1 MQNGHQIVAQNETQ
15 HIPHLPYLPGL
26 DGLRAV
32 AVIAV
37 VLYHAGLSVWG
48 GFLGVESFF
57 VLSGFLIT
65 SLLLVEWR
73 HHEHISLSR
82 FWMRRARRLLPALL
96 LVIGAVVGF
105 TLLVLPNEAD
115 GLTHDAL
122 ASLGYV
128 MNWHL
133 ILGSTSYFDP
143 FARPPLLQHVWS
155 LAIEEQFY
163 LLWPLLFIAG
173 MRVLRRIGLL
183 IAVLVAALGSTL
195 LMIWLYTP
203 GVDPSRVYYG
213 TDTRATALLLGA
225 ALALVWLP
233 GAVPASQSRRAGRV
247 LDVAGM
253 AALAGLL
260 ASFLFI
266 HDYQPWLYQG
276 GFAAVSL
283 ATVVTIAAVV
293 HPQARVLPGLLGV
306 QPLRWLGQRSYGI
319 YLWHWP
325 VFMVTRP
332 YADVPFD
339 GWQLLVVRLAIVL
352 VLTELSYRLVE
363 MPIRSGALTHAWQW
377 LRVQRQ
383 KMFQSGPLHIW
394 RRQREARRAWIAV
407 SGAYAARTEEP
418 TPATPTF
425 TYRASQALGS
435 RMLSRMVPPLPDQP
449 KG

>member
-1 MQNGHQIVAQNETQ
+1 
-15 HIPHLPYLPGL
+15 
-26 DGLRAV
+26 V

-65 SLLLVEWR
+65 SLLLVEWQQ
-73 HHEHISLSR
+73 HERISLTS

-96 LVIGAVVGF
+96 LVIGIVVGF
-105 TLLVLPNEAD
+105 TVLVLPNEVS
-115 GLTHDAL
+115 GLTSDAL

-133 ILGSTSYFDP
+133 ILGSNSYFDP

-183 IAVLVAALGSTL
+183 IAVLVVALGSTL
-195 LMIWLYTP
+195 LMAWLYTP

-233 GAVPASQSRRAGRV
+233 GAVPASQSRKVGWI
-247 LDVAGM
+247 LDIIGV

-260 ASFLFI
+260 ASFLLI

-276 GFAAVSL
+276 GFAVVSL
-283 ATVVTIAAVV
+283 TTVGAIAAVA

-306 QPLRWLGQRSYGI
+306 QPLRWLGERSYGI

-332 YADVPFD
+332 YSDIPFD
-339 GWQLLVVRLAIVL
+339 GWQLFVIRLAIVL
-352 VLTELSYRLVE
+352 VLTELSYRFVE
-363 MPIRSGALTHAWQW
+363 MPIRQGALSQAGQS
-377 LRVQRQ
+377 LRVQRHRV
-383 KMFQSGPLHIW
+383 FQSRPVRIW
-394 RRQREARRAWIAV
+394 QRRREARRAWIAV
-407 SGAYAARTEEP
+407 SEAHAAP
-418 TPATPTF
+418 VAQQAATPPISIHRTP
-425 TYRASQALGS
+425 RMLKS
-435 RMLSRMVPPLPDQP
+435 RILSRMVPPLLDQQ

>member
-1 MQNGHQIVAQNETQ
+1 
-15 HIPHLPYLPGL
+15 
-26 DGLRAV
+26 
-32 AVIAV
+32 
-37 VLYHAGLSVWG
+37 VWG

-73 HHEHISLSR
+73 HHERISLSR

-105 TLLVLPNEAD
+105 TMLVLPNEAD
-115 GLTHDAL
+115 GLTSDTL

-163 LLWPLLFIAG
+163 LLWPLLFVAG

-183 IAVLVAALGSTL
+183 IAVLAAALGSTL
-195 LMIWLYTP
+195 LMVWLYTP

-213 TDTRATALLLGA
+213 TDTRATALLVGA

-233 GAVPASQSRRAGRV
+233 GAVPASQSHKLGRA
-247 LDVAGM
+247 LDIAGM

-283 ATVVTIAAVV
+283 ATVVAIAAVV

-306 QPLRWLGQRSYGI
+306 QPLRWLGKRSYGI

-332 YADVPFD
+332 YADVPLD
-339 GWQLLVVRLAIVL
+339 GWQLFVVRLAIVL

-363 MPIRSGALTHAWQW
+363 MPIRSGALGRAGQA
-377 LRVQRQ
+377 LRVQRE
-383 KMFQSGPLHIW
+383 KLFQSGPLHIW
-394 RRQREARRAWIAV
+394 QRQREARRAWTAISDARPTHTEQPA
-407 SGAYAARTEEP
+407 SAAP
-418 TPATPTF
+418 TLI
-425 TYRASQALGS
+425 YRASQASGS

>member
-1 MQNGHQIVAQNETQ
+1 M
-15 HIPHLPYLPGL
+15 
-26 DGLRAV
+26 
-32 AVIAV
+32 
-37 VLYHAGLSVWG
+37 
-48 GFLGVESFF
+48 
-57 VLSGFLIT
+57 
-65 SLLLVEWR
+65 
-73 HHEHISLSR
+73 
-82 FWMRRARRLLPALL
+82 
-96 LVIGAVVGF
+96 
-105 TLLVLPNEAD
+105 LLVLPNEAD
-115 GLTHDAL
+115 GLTGDTL

-173 MRVLRRIGLL
+173 MRVLRRVGLL
-183 IAVLVAALGSTL
+183 VAVLATALGSTM
-195 LMIWLYTP
+195 LMVWLYTP

-233 GAVPASQSRRAGRV
+233 GAIPASQSRRVGQA

-253 AALAGLL
+253 AALAGLV

-283 ATVVTIAAVV
+283 ATVVTIAAVA

-339 GWQLLVVRLAIVL
+339 GWQLFVVRLAIVL
-352 VLTELSYRLVE
+352 ILTEMSYRLVE
-363 MPIRSGALTHAWQW
+363 MPIRSGALAHGWQP

-383 KMFQSGPLHIW
+383 KMLQSRPLYIW
-394 RRQREARRAWIAV
+394 QRQREARRAWTDI
-407 SGAYAARTEEP
+407 SGARAAHTEKPASAAP
-418 TPATPTF
+418 TSAPTF

-435 RMLSRMVPPLPDQP
+435 RMLSRMVPPLSDQP